1 MNPNNLPVFTKFAE
15 CQDCYKCVRGCPVKA
30 IKVENHH
37 ASIIPE
43 LCIHCGH
50 CVDICPVNA
59 KSIRD
64 DLSKL
69 KLLLSR
75 NAKIII
81 SLAPSWKSE
90 FPNLPKEKLISGLKK
105 LGISHVSETALG
117 AEEVNSSLTQY
128 LSTSKGIQ
136 ISTACPTIVE
146 LIEKYYPQL
155 VSSLIPIDSPL
166 LAHCR
171 ILKKH
176 FGPDYLIAFIG
187 PCISKK
193 VESDNHQDLLDLAI
207 TFKDLHK
214 FFADSKIDPYHLEAE
229 NNCDFLPTCAQEGS
243 LYPVEGGMI
252 NTLALS
258 KTSDYQCYSISGTD
272 DICKLFNDLIAKGL
286 TNNIFLETLACKG
299 GCINGP
305 ACFKDKS
312 YLLKEIDIL
321 NQNKYIGKKTERP
334 AQLDISQA
342 YKHIE
347 LTNNIN
353 KEMTITEVFRK
364 IGKNRPEDEKNC
376 GGCGYN
382 TCREFAQAIIEGK
395 AEASM
400 CVSYLRKLAQK
411 KASALFRT
419 MPSGVIIVDK
429 EMIIQETNDNF
440 FKILGLDEQFATDAI
455 DLDGAR
461 LDKMISFTGMFKQV
475 LDKGNDILDKELRYG
490 EKYLKISIFSIEKHE
505 LVGAVLQDITLPS
518 VARGHT
524 ISQAKNVINKNLDM
538 VQKIAF
544 LLGENAAEVEIA
556 LNSIIDVSGI
566 DKTENVSD

>member
-59 KSIRD
+59 KCVRD
-64 DLSKL
+64 DLGKL
-69 KLLLSR
+69 RLLLSKKQ
-75 NAKIII
+75 KIVI

-90 FPNLPKEKLISGLKK
+90 FPNLAKEKMIAGLKL
-105 LGISHVSETALG
+105 LGISEVSETALG
-117 AEEVNSSLTQY
+117 AEEVNSNLSIY
-128 LSTSKGIQ
+128 LKETSGIK
-136 ISTACPTIVE
+136 ISTACPTVVE
-146 LIEKYYPQL
+146 LVEKYFPQL
-155 VSSLIPIDSPL
+155 VTCLIPFDSPL
-166 LAHCR
+166 LAHSK
-171 ILKKH
+171 ILKAY
-176 FGPDYLIAFIG
+176 FGENYYIGFIG

-193 VESDNHQDLLDLAI
+193 IESDNHQELLDFAI
-207 TFKDLHK
+207 TFKDLHR
-214 FFADSKIDPYHLEAE
+214 FFAESKIDPYKLDADS
-229 NNCDFLPTCAQEGS
+229 NNDFLPQSAKEGS

-252 NTLALS
+252 DTMLID
-258 KTSDYQCYSISGTD
+258 KDTDYQCFAISGTD
-272 DICKLFNDLIAKGL
+272 DICKLFTDLVKRGVDK
-286 TNNIFLETLACKG
+286 NIFLETLSCKG

-305 ACFKDKS
+305 ACIKEKS
-312 YLLKEIDIL
+312 YLLKEIDII
-321 NQNKYIGKKTERP
+321 NNNEFVGIKTERKP
-334 AQLDISQA
+334 DLDICQDYNYIAISNPVQ
-342 YKHIE
+342 
-347 LTNNIN
+347 
-353 KEMTITEVFRK
+353 KEISITEVFRK
-364 IGKNRPEDEKNC
+364 IGKFRPEDEKNC

-382 TCREFAQAIIEGK
+382 TCREFAQAIIDGK

-400 CVSYLRKLAQK
+400 CVSYLRTLAQK
-411 KASALFRT
+411 KANALFRT

-429 EMIIQETNDNF
+429 DMIIQETNVNF
-440 FKILGLDEQFATDAI
+440 FKILGLEDQFATDAI

-461 LDKMISFTGMFKQV
+461 LDRMISFTGMFKKV
-475 LDKGNDILDKELRYG
+475 LDEGNDILDKELRYG
-490 EKYLKISIFSIEKHE
+490 EKYFKISIFSIEKHE

-524 ISQAKNVINKNLDM
+524 ISQAKAVINKNLDM

-566 DKTENVSD
+566 DKTENISE

>member
-50 CVDICPVNA
+50 CVDICPVNT
-59 KSIRD
+59 KCVRD
-64 DLSKL
+64 DLGKLRLLVSK
-69 KLLLSR
+69 KQ
-75 NAKIII
+75 KIVI

-90 FPNLPKEKLISGLKK
+90 FPNLAKEKMIAGLKL
-105 LGISHVSETALG
+105 LGISEVSETALG
-117 AEEVNSSLTQY
+117 AEEVNSNLSIY
-128 LSTSKGIQ
+128 LKVASGVK
-136 ISTACPTIVE
+136 ISTACPTVVE
-146 LIEKYYPQL
+146 LVEKYFPQL
-155 VSSLIPIDSPL
+155 VTCLIPFDSPL
-166 LAHCR
+166 LAHSK
-171 ILKKH
+171 ILKAY
-176 FGPDYLIAFIG
+176 FGENYNIGFIG

-193 VESDNHQDLLDLAI
+193 IESDNHQELLDFAI
-207 TFKDLHK
+207 TFKDLHR
-214 FFADSKIDPYHLEAE
+214 FFAESKIDPYKLDADS
-229 NNCDFLPTCAQEGS
+229 NKDFLPQSAKEGS

-252 NTLALS
+252 DTMLID
-258 KTSDYQCYSISGTD
+258 KDTDYQCFAISGTD
-272 DICKLFNDLIAKGL
+272 DICKLFTDLVKRGVDK
-286 TNNIFLETLACKG
+286 NIFLETLSCKG

-305 ACFKDKS
+305 ACIKEKS
-312 YLLKEIDIL
+312 YLLKEIDII
-321 NQNKYIGKKTERP
+321 NNNEFVGIKTERKP
-334 AQLDISQA
+334 ALDICQDYNYIAISNPVQ
-342 YKHIE
+342 
-347 LTNNIN
+347 
-353 KEMTITEVFRK
+353 KEISITEVFRK
-364 IGKNRPEDEKNC
+364 IGKFRPEDEKNC

-382 TCREFAQAIIEGK
+382 TCREFAQAIIDGK

-411 KASALFRT
+411 KANALFRT

-429 EMIIQETNDNF
+429 DMIIQETNVNF
-440 FKILGLDEQFATDAI
+440 FKILGLEDQFATDAI

-461 LDKMISFTGMFKQV
+461 LDRMISFTGMFKKV
-475 LDKGNDILDKELRYG
+475 LDEGNDILDKELRYG
-490 EKYLKISIFSIEKHE
+490 EKYFKISIFSIEKHE

-524 ISQAKNVINKNLDM
+524 ISQAKAVINKNLDM

-566 DKTENVSD
+566 DKTENISE